1 MASSKPSKRQKV
13 DPAMLPDEPLI
24 LICEWELCRQLFQDM
39 EQFLSHVAEHAGG
52 VGIITKDSEMTITCA
67 WEDCGFET
75 SDQREMLRHIYYHAY
90 HTKIKCFGA
99 NLIEKLALQGCQL
112 DPHTRN
118 AVPELSEA
126 LTCLWD
132 DCTTEF
138 LNVQQFYWH
147 VHSHSNVTTEKKD
160 INCRWDGC
168 QSKFGNK
175 FKLRDHLKKH
185 TQERPIACPTCGSLF
200 ASRTKLHDH
209 CLRQLPLDG
218 NSFLSLLVFHMIYFV
233 DLFCI

>member
-1 MASSKPSKRQKV
+1 MSRNRVKRQKM
-13 DPAMLPDEPLI
+13 DPAMLQDEPLI
-24 LICEWELCRQLFQDM
+24 LICEWEMCRSLFQDM
-39 EQFLSHVAEHAGG
+39 EQFLTHVAEHAGG
-52 VGIITKDSEMTITCA
+52 VGVSGKDCDSQLVITCA

-75 SDQREMLRHIYYHAY
+75 GDQKEMIRHIYYHAY

-118 AVPELSEA
+118 AVPELSEP
-126 LTCLWD
+126 LICSWD
-132 DCTTEF
+132 NCGTEF
-138 LNVQQFYWH
+138 LNVQHFYWH
-147 VHSHSNVTTEKKD
+147 IHSHSNSSTDKQPVK
-160 INCRWDGC
+160 CLWSYC
-168 QSKFGNK
+168 QANFANR
-175 FKLRDHLKKH
+175 FKLRDHLKTH

-218 NSFLSLLVFHMIYFV
+218 LLSIFFHFSF
-233 DLFCI
+233 